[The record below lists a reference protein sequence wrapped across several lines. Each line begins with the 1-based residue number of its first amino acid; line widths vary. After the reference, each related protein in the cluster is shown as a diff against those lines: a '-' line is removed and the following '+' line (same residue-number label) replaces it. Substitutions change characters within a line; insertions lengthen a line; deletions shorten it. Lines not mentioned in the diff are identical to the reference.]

1 MTNRSPHS
9 ATLIF
14 FSVVDLE
21 GKNQIVFVAFV
32 SNETK
37 ETYVQILQ
45 DFKKAHTQSPG
56 VIISDHDKALT
67 LAIEEVLPTTSHLLC
82 HWHIRL
88 NIIKNIGWLNN
99 PRIKLDTLTS
109 NDAKLLFRRIL
120 NLLTCDREEVF
131 EKEVKEIQVS
141 LNGTSAITYFQELI
155 NFKDK
160 WALFMISRFT
170 AASTI
175 TSRAESV
182 NSECKLFF

>member
-67 LAIEEVLPTTSHLLC
+67 LAIEEVLPTTHLLC

-160 WALFMISRFT
+160 
-170 AASTI
+170 
-175 TSRAESV
+175 
-182 NSECKLFF
+182 